1 MPIAGVGTAGVC
13 GVCAVGEADVAELG
27 LEAVEGGTLVVL
39 IDGGERGGELDAVR
53 LLDRMITLSTY

>member
-13 GVCAVGEADVAELG
+13 GVCAVEEAGVAELG

-39 IDGGERGGELDAVR
+39 IDGGE
-53 LLDRMITLSTY
+53 